1 MKGGE
6 KEDIEVS
13 NEAKEIE
20 KMEDSESP
28 RGVLDI
34 VITGSD
40 FDHSSIISSS
50 GSSRSSFNSSLD
62 DKLPENKEV
71 SFNSSEEENI
81 SNQKKKESDNINK
94 KKSVLKR
101 LSSISLLRWKFGK
114 STSHAEES
122 VDHVDDLFMS
132 PKPSWR
138 NFTFQELEAATNN
151 FNPGKKSL
159 YLLCLFLQSFL
170 FGYQFILVTFFFYV
184 LASLV

>member
-1 MKGGE
+1 MAEIVNEEE
-6 KEDIEVS
+6 KEDVEVC

-20 KMEDSESP
+20 KMEENESP
-28 RGVLDI
+28 RGVLEI

-40 FDHSSIISSS
+40 SDHSSIISSS

-62 DKLPENKEV
+62 DKLPDNKEV
-71 SFNSSEEENI
+71 SSISSSSEEETF
-81 SNQKKKESDNINK
+81 SNQKKKESDNLNK

-114 STSHAEES
+114 STNHVSEES
-122 VDHVDDLFMS
+122 IDHVDDFIML

-151 FNPGKKSL
+151 FNPGKK
-159 YLLCLFLQSFL
+159 
-170 FGYQFILVTFFFYV
+170 
-184 LASLV
+184 